1 MKTIIFKK
9 KSIMLVTIL
18 TIVSAV
24 FFVGCGGTS
33 GNEEVQND
41 ETVLKGTISMAGSTS
56 VQPLSEELA
65 AIFMQQHSNVR
76 LEVAG
81 GGSSAGPKSVV
92 SGAAEIGAASREI
105 YPEELENVDSFVIAI
120 DGIAVI
126 VNAANPINNI
136 SFENVQQIFRGEIT
150 NWSEIDGADKDIVV
164 VNREEGSG
172 TRGAFHELVVGKD
185 NEFVNTAIIQNSTG
199 AVREA
204 VANDANAVGYISLG
218 GINDSIKPLKVDGVQ
233 PVVEEIRAGKYPI
246 ARPFNYVVKKGAQLS
261 AAAQAFIDF
270 VLSDE
275 GQKVVKDNGFVPI
288 K

>member
-18 TIVSAV
+18 AIVSAV